1 MTGIPLFDEYNV
13 YPGTWDE
20 MCLDKNI
27 RSQYDQVF
35 DDISQLPA
43 DMLQQ
48 KDKLAGELF
57 MNQGITLPFTVMM
70 PVLKKYSLLILFP
83 AY

>member
-27 RSQYDQVF
+27 RSQYNKVF
-35 DDISQLPA
+35 EDISQLPA
-43 DMLQQ
+43 DMLIFTYER
-48 KDKLAGELF
+48 DPVTPASRAELL
-57 MNQGITLPFTVMM
+57 T
-70 PVLKKYSLLILFP
+70 
-83 AY
+83 